1 MRQGVWQELCCPFR
15 ADKLV
20 YQIMNTQKI
29 IHWLPRVLAILFII
43 FISLFALD
51 VFEME
56 AGFWQ
61 KIGGFLIHLIPSY
74 ILIIA
79 TIIAWKKE
87 FIGGVLFIIF
97 SVALAIWTRVE
108 LASLLVILPPFIIGI
123 LFLVAGRKK

>member
-1 MRQGVWQELCCPFR
+1 
-15 ADKLV
+15 
-20 YQIMNTQKI
+20 MNIQKI

-43 FISLFALD
+43 FISLFSLD

-87 FIGGVLFIIF
+87 FIGVVLFIIF
-97 SVALAIWTRVE
+97 SVALAILTKAE

-123 LFLVAGRKK
+123 LFLVSWRKRKKFFEN

>member
-1 MRQGVWQELCCPFR
+1 
-15 ADKLV
+15 
-20 YQIMNTQKI
+20 MNKI
-29 IHWLPRVLAILFII
+29 IYYIPRVLAILFII
-43 FISLFALD
+43 FISLFSLD

-108 LASLLVILPPFIIGI
+108 LASILVILPPFIIGI
-123 LFLVAGRKK
+123 LFLVAGRKKQ

>member
-1 MRQGVWQELCCPFR
+1 
-15 ADKLV
+15 
-20 YQIMNTQKI
+20 MNKI
-29 IHWLPRVLAILFII
+29 IYYIPRVLAILFII
-43 FISLFALD
+43 FISLFSLD

>member
-1 MRQGVWQELCCPFR
+1 
-15 ADKLV
+15 
-20 YQIMNTQKI
+20 MNKI
-29 IHWLPRVLAILFII
+29 IYYIPRVLAILFII
-43 FISLFALD
+43 FISLFSLD

-123 LFLVAGRKK
+123 LFLVAGRKKQ